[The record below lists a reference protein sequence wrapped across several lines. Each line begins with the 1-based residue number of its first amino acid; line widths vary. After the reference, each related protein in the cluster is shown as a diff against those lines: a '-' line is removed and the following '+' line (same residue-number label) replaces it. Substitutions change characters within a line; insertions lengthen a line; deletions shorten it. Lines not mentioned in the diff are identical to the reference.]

1 MLTWHYVT
9 RSAFDSAKAEDKT
22 ADKLFFLSDTK
33 EIYRGTEN
41 FTQSVILVEEDP
53 ETPAVGKL
61 YVNSTT
67 LEGKI
72 YNGTAWTTVI
82 QPVQAAV
89 TKTDTA
95 KPVSGK
101 AVADYVA
108 GEISKVTGSSSLVS
122 GVSYTAANNTLTVTK
137 ADKTTSSI
145 PLTNVAADLVYDK
158 TTGKLNVKNASGTTI
173 GTGVS
178 LDLER
183 FIKEASYDA
192 DTHTITLTFNDTS
205 DPLEIDVSDLVDTYT
220 AKSTSTISL
229 TVTGN
234 EFAAEAIVSTAEGNM
249 LTKTANGLFVA
260 ATDIS
265 GKISKVASATAGAVA
280 TLTADG
286 SVADSKTKIGGATL
300 ATTPN
305 ATTLATEAAV
315 NTIRTALNT
324 SISAKMTK
332 VATGKT
338 GEIITASSTGDATAS
353 GVKIGGA
360 TFAATPNAATAATE
374 AGVSAYVT
382 GYAVAKSA
390 IVADGKVAATVAAAS
405 DAKVASEKAF
415 VDAMTWK
422 TTV

>member
-9 RSAFDSAKAEDKT
+9 RSAFDSAKEADKT
-22 ADKLFFLSDTK
+22 SDKLFFLSDTH

-53 ETPAVGKL
+53 ATPAVGKL

-82 QPVQAAV
+82 QSVQSAL
-89 TKTDTA
+89 TTTDTA

-101 AVADYVA
+101 AVADYVK
-108 GEISKVTGSSSLVS
+108 GQIESVTGSSTLVS
-122 GVSYTAANNTLTVTK
+122 GIAYTAASNALTVTK
-137 ADKTTSSI
+137 ADKTTESI
-145 PLTNVAADLVYDK
+145 PLTNVAADLVYDSK
-158 TTGKLNVKNASGTTI
+158 TGKLNVKNAAGTTI
-173 GTGVS
+173 GTGIS

-183 FIKEASYDA
+183 FIKEASYDS
-192 DTHTITLTFNDTS
+192 DTHMITLTFNDTT
-205 DPLEIDVSDLVDTYT
+205 DPLTIDVGDLVDTYT
-220 AKSTSTISL
+220 AKSTTTVSL

-234 EFAAEAIVSTAEGNM
+234 EFAAEAIVSAAEGNM
-249 LTKTANGLFVA
+249 LKKTDAGLFVA

-265 GKISKVASATAGAVA
+265 SKISKVASATAGAVA

-286 SVADSKTKIGGATL
+286 QVADSKVKIGGATL
-300 ATTPN
+300 AATPT
-305 ATTLATEAAV
+305 ASTLATEAAV
-315 NTIRTALNT
+315 NAIRTALNT
-324 SISAKMTK
+324 SIAGKMSK

-338 GEIITASSTGDATAS
+338 GEIITADANGDAAAS
-353 GVKIGGA
+353 GVKLGSG
-360 TFAATPNAATAATE
+360 TFNSTPNATTAATE
-374 AGVSAYVT
+374 LGVTNYVT

-390 IVADGKVAATVAAAS
+390 IVADGKVAATVTAAS
-405 DAKVASEKAF
+405 DSKVASEKAF

>member
-9 RSAFDSAKAEDKT
+9 RAAFDAAKEADKT

-41 FTQSVILVEEDP
+41 FTQSVILVEADP

-61 YVNSTT
+61 YINSTT

-72 YNGTAWTTVI
+72 YNGTTWTTVI
-82 QPVQAAV
+82 QPVQATI
-89 TKTDTA
+89 TKTDVA

-122 GVSYTAANNTLTVTK
+122 GVTYAEATNTLTVTK

-158 TTGKLNVKNASGTTI
+158 TTGKLNVKNASGKVI
-173 GTGVS
+173 GTGVN

-183 FIKEASYDA
+183 FIKEATYNP
-192 DTHTITLTFNDTS
+192 DTHKIILTFNDTS

-220 AKSTSTISL
+220 ATNTSTISL

-234 EFAAEAIVSTAEGNM
+234 EFAAEAIVSAAEGNM
-249 LTKTANGLFVA
+249 LKKTDKGLFVA
-260 ATDIS
+260 ATNIS

-286 SVADSKTKIGGATL
+286 SVADSKTKIGAATL
-300 ATTPN
+300 AATPN

-315 NTIRTALNT
+315 NAIRTALNN
-324 SISAKMTK
+324 SISGKMAK
-332 VATGKT
+332 VGTGKA

-353 GVKIGGA
+353 GVKLGGA
-360 TFAATPNAATAATE
+360 TFKATTDAATAATE
-374 AGVSAYVT
+374 AGVTAYVT

-390 IVADGKVAATVAAAS
+390 IVANGKVAATVTAAS